1 MADELRDLRDDG
13 VAEPSKAVHSAGNPI
28 IHSTNTGFGVPP
40 MARLRSTM
48 DGVPH
53 PFAYWPD
60 RRFRSA
66 RSFAA
71 IHAASDLPSY
81 CVCGV
86 GNNPNSIPR
95 MRGADG
101 GSWNTVPDR
110 IIPERGKVSEN
121 GSHPET
127 EQTCDV
133 FHNDELWSY
142 FANDPA
148 ILFPKT
154 RSRTFDARSLSS
166 SGNVLAR
173 EPAAD
178 DIDGNSV
185 SSKSVGCEVSN
196 VMVDRNIGPVF
207 RQHAAGVVL
216 DFAEGDSL
224 KAARALQAKAE
235 SRRCPKKDQ
244 AL

>member
-1 MADELRDLRDDG
+1 
-13 VAEPSKAVHSAGNPI
+13 
-28 IHSTNTGFGVPP
+28 
-40 MARLRSTM
+40 M

-110 IIPERGKVSEN
+110 IIPEREKVSEN

-173 EPAAD
+173 EPPAD
-178 DIDGNSV
+178 DVDVGNSIP
-185 SSKSVGCEVSN
+185 SKSVGAEFSN
-196 VMVDRNIGPVF
+196 VFIYRHPRPML
-207 RQHAAGVVL
+207 RQYAPTERL
-216 DFAEGDSL
+216 DLTERHGFKST
-224 KAARALQAKAE
+224 RALKPKGESTNAAKE
-235 SRRCPKKDQ
+235 VERFQHPSFHTMFRF
-244 AL
+244 